1 MKHDVLIPEGHPQA
15 HLLEKLGNQILDMVN
30 PDSIFLSVDNSTCP
44 ETIFTLIIDTTF
56 SRIDDDLLQP
66 LERIFINYPNI
77 AFRVFSCDYADDGL
91 RKGNLYFLNHCALGT
106 MAHRNSD
113 GIHPIFPETA
123 LAMDLLTRTKKHYKR
138 AMLKIEGRYTDFP
151 KCLIYEEFQKAGYTL
166 HQMLEQLFKAA
177 ELFLMGKQLF
187 SKDLAEHQDYLRQFA
202 PSLANL
208 FNLADSEEDRL
219 LKLLYTCYVAYR
231 KNDRFEPR
239 RKDVEALLFKTQLAR
254 QEVEKLFKESIQNCV
269 DKAQIAAK
277 QLMAEDD
284 ILSGRL
290 DSKKTADTAVEIKPS
305 NAMQENIIVAD
316 NTSALAM
323 PVKHKQVI
331 TDIICKAAKTAAIY
345 CFAMRDIIGNYNN
358 VIFQSEEK
366 GSKSVHYYLLVFCYK
381 SNKSPSNDIAD
392 TIKVKTKGACTATVL
407 VHKAVT
413 ENKYT
418 DQNWFYNSVMVKGKL
433 LYTDGAISLDSE
445 LIERNNTNTSK
456 AGWYYEDRMRIAR
469 TLVSNLHEDS
479 FERSHDMMPI
489 MLHQV
494 VEQACLGLIR
504 FILGYTP
511 NHFSLSH
518 LFEICCLFTTLTS
531 EFFPQASKVEKEM
544 FRLLNTPIW
553 ELRYTTHDDVDKL
566 TVQLLERRCE
576 EFLAHADLFVRQSK
590 GEKTRYLTTITFK
603 NNESSWNTL

>member
-15 HLLEKLGNQILDMVN
+15 HLLEKIGNQILDIVN
-30 PDSIFLSVDNSTCP
+30 PDSIFLSVVNSTCP
-44 ETIFTLIIDTTF
+44 ETIFTLIIDTTY

-66 LERIFINYPNI
+66 LERIFTNYPDI

-91 RKGNLYFLNHCALGT
+91 RKGNLYFLNHCALGK

-123 LAMDLLTRTKKHYKR
+123 LTIDLLARTKKHYKH

-151 KCLIYEEFQKAGYTL
+151 KCLIYEEFQKASYTL

-208 FNLADSEEDRL
+208 FNVADAEEDRL

-231 KNDRFEPR
+231 KKDRFEPKR
-239 RKDVEALLFKTQLAR
+239 TDVEALLFKTQLAR

-277 QLMAEDD
+277 QLMADDD

-290 DSKKTADTAVEIKPS
+290 YSKETADKAVEIKSS
-305 NAMQENIIVAD
+305 NAVHENTIVDD
-316 NTSALAM
+316 NTSTLNM
-323 PVKHKQVI
+323 PVIHKQLVI
-331 TDIICKAAKTAAIY
+331 DIICKAVKTAAIY
-345 CFAMRDIIGNYNN
+345 CFAMRDFIGNYTS
-358 VIFQSEEK
+358 VVLESAEK
-366 GSKSVHYYLLVFCYK
+366 SSKSVHYYLLVFCYK

-392 TIKVKTKGACTATVL
+392 TIKAKTKGACTATVL
-407 VHKAVT
+407 VHKAAR

-418 DQNWFYNSVMVKGKL
+418 DQNWFYNSVMVKGQL
-433 LYTDGAISLDSE
+433 LYTDGAISLDS
-445 LIERNNTNTSK
+445 IPADRNDINTNK
-456 AGWYYEDRMRIAR
+456 AEWYYNDRMRIAR
-469 TLVSNLHEDS
+469 TLINSLQEDS

-544 FRLLNTPIW
+544 FRLLNTPVW

-576 EFLAHADLFVRQSK
+576 EFLAYVDLFLRQSN
-590 GEKTRYLTTITFK
+590 GEKGAVLNYYHF
-603 NNESSWNTL
+603 

>member
-15 HLLEKLGNQILDMVN
+15 HLLEKIGNQILDIVN
-30 PDSIFLSVDNSTCP
+30 PDSIFLSVDNNSCP
-44 ETIFTLIIDTTF
+44 ETIFTLIIDTTY

-66 LERIFINYPNI
+66 LERIFANHPDI

-91 RKGNLYFLNHCALGT
+91 RKGNLYFLNHCALGK

-113 GIHPIFPETA
+113 GIHPIFPETT
-123 LAMDLLTRTKKHYKR
+123 LAMDLLARTKKHYNR

-208 FNLADSEEDRL
+208 FNVADSEEDRL

-231 KNDRFEPR
+231 KSDRFEPQ
-239 RKDVEALLFKTQLAR
+239 RKDIEALLFKTQLAK
-254 QEVEKLFKESIQNCV
+254 QEVEKLFKESIQNCA

-277 QLMAEDD
+277 QLMADDD
-284 ILSGRL
+284 ILFGRM
-290 DSKKTADTAVEIKPS
+290 DFKETAEKDAEPNTS
-305 NAMQENIIVAD
+305 NAVHENTIVSG
-316 NTSALAM
+316 NKITLYM
-323 PVKHKQVI
+323 PVSHKQVI
-331 TDIICKAAKTAAIY
+331 TDVICKAVKTAAIY

-358 VIFQSEEK
+358 VVFESEEK
-366 GSKSVHYYLLVFCYK
+366 GGKSVHYYLLVFCYK
-381 SNKSPSNDIAD
+381 SSKSPGNDIAD
-392 TIKVKTKGACTATVL
+392 TIKTKTKGACTATVL
-407 VHKAVT
+407 VHKAVR

-418 DQNWFYNSVMVKGKL
+418 DQNWFYNSVMVKGLL
-433 LYTDGAISLDSE
+433 LYTDGAISLDSV
-445 LIERNNTNTSK
+445 LTDRNDINTSK

-469 TLVSNLHEDS
+469 TLISSLHEDS
-479 FERSHDMMPI
+479 FERSHDIMPI

-518 LFEICCLFTTLTS
+518 LFEICSLFTTLTS
-531 EFFPQASKVEKEM
+531 EFFPQASKVEREM
-544 FRLLNTPIW
+544 FRLLNTPVW
-553 ELRYTTHDDVDKL
+553 ELRYTTHDDVEKL
-566 TVQLLERRCE
+566 DVQLLDRRCQ

-590 GEKTRYLTTITFK
+590 GEKDAVLNYYHF
-603 NNESSWNTL
+603 